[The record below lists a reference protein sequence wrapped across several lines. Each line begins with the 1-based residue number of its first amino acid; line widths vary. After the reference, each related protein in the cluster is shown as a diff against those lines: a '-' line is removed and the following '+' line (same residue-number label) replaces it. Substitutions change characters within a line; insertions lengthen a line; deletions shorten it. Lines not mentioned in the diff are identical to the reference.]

1 MWFWIFW
8 ISLTVNVFFLL
19 YIRWL
24 LKAFEIVN
32 QDISSLS
39 VLVSQ
44 YVEHVSSIHEMEMF
58 YGDTTLKSLIDHG
71 SQLIEVIADID
82 LLQSETEEIKDADA
96 N

>member
-8 ISLTVNVFFLL
+8 VSFFANVFGLL

-24 LKAFEIVN
+24 LRTFEAVN
-32 QDISSLS
+32 EDISSLS

-44 YVEHVSSIHEMEMF
+44 YVEHVSAIHEMEMF

-71 SQLIEVIADID
+71 SQLIDVIAEID
-82 LLQSETEEIKDADA
+82 LLQDEQEEIEGDD
-96 N
+96 

>member
-8 ISLTVNVFFLL
+8 VSFFANVFGLL

-24 LKAFEIVN
+24 LRTFEAVN
-32 QDISSLS
+32 EDISSLS

-44 YVEHVSSIHEMEMF
+44 YVEHVSTIHEMEMF

-71 SQLIEVIADID
+71 SQLIDVIAEID
-82 LLQSETEEIKDADA
+82 LLQDEQEEIEGDD
-96 N
+96 